1 MTWGFGQE
9 YDDCLCGGV
18 PAVWPHSPRWP
29 TDAVAHSRVLTALE
43 LHHPELGR
51 MFSSVSFI
59 LDNYKKQRM
68 MDVAW
73 VHFNH
78 LKDKYHADGILR
90 TIPEWVELMCVPTGW
105 DGEPLLKSGREGPD
119 PLQARSLKCS
129 AYDFAAVYKDH
140 LALAPNAFSIS
151 RRSLQRKCDY
161 CKKPTT
167 GECAVCGEAC
177 CSRECMLKLGRSH
190 RSECEMVYENGGSLA
205 SLLTLFEMRDA
216 LTPDEFKAATG
227 GFFNPIGGAR
237 GSDNREGK
245 KGASRVAVE
254 GWNKFCGRPG
264 CKKDSCAMKCSK
276 CRVIYYCGRECQTKD
291 WKAHKRVCAQMANGK
306 VKPSES

>member
-1 MTWGFGQE
+1 MFGVE
-9 YDDCLCGGV
+9 YDQCLCGGV

-29 TDAVAHSRVLTALE
+29 TDAVAHSRILTNIDNDEVRSML
-43 LHHPELGR
+43 
-51 MFSSVSFI
+51 SVSSF
-59 LDNYKKQRM
+59 LLENYKSQRL

-73 VHFNH
+73 LHFNH
-78 LKDKYHADGILR
+78 LRDKYAADGILR
-90 TIPEWVELMCVPTGW
+90 TIPEWVELICVPTGW

-119 PLQARSLKCS
+119 PLQARSLECG
-129 AYDFAAVYKDH
+129 AHDFAKVYMKH
-140 LALAPNAFSIS
+140 MTLAPNAASIS

-177 CSRECMLKLGRSH
+177 CSRECMLKLGRNH
-190 RSECEMVYENGGSLA
+190 RKECEMVHENGGSIA
-205 SLLTLFEMRDA
+205 SILTLFEMKDA

-227 GFFNPIGGAR
+227 GFFDIIASGAR
-237 GSDNREGK
+237 GSDSREGK

-254 GWNKFCGRPG
+254 GWNKVCGALG
-264 CKKDSCAMKCSK
+264 CEKNSCAMKCSK

-306 VKPSES
+306 VKPLES